1 MSSRKLRFHPW
12 KVCGSVDGCLL
23 RWFWFSWGKV
33 GMIFSICTDWTKMR
47 MLVGHG
53 DPWWHLREKR
63 PSHIVLRQ
71 QTENRPE
78 VWRLCFLMLLEFI
91 LDSTSLIFMSKD
103 NDMDLLSLKDGSRLK
118 AYPIKQLGSWEP
130 SISICRLSHSHWIA
144 YFHSFMAL
152 ETFTIDVDSQTLLS
166 ASQGCGHPWL
176 LSTTKALFGHGNR
189 SLLAQSS
196 CPGGLRQRCLTESGQ
211 HRHGPTRSDPVRPGP
226 TPTVEHSEH
235 SGCFAEDLGSS
246 NGSISEFLE
255 RFPVSAGAWCVW
267 CAGEHFKHWF
277 LMVSS
282 SFFWKR
288 YTRSHLPTSPFAG
301 SNDA

>member
-1 MSSRKLRFHPW
+1 
-12 KVCGSVDGCLL
+12 
-23 RWFWFSWGKV
+23 
-33 GMIFSICTDWTKMR
+33 
-47 MLVGHG
+47 
-53 DPWWHLREKR
+53 
-63 PSHIVLRQ
+63 
-71 QTENRPE
+71 
-78 VWRLCFLMLLEFI
+78 MLLEFI

-211 HRHGPTRSDPVRPGP
+211 HRHGPTRSDSDGWAQWAQWMFRRGFGVFQWQHLRVP
-226 TPTVEHSEH
+226 
-235 SGCFAEDLGSS
+235 
-246 NGSISEFLE
+246 
-255 RFPVSAGAWCVW
+255 
-267 CAGEHFKHWF
+267 
-277 LMVSS
+277 
-282 SFFWKR
+282 WKVPCLSWGLVCLVCR
-288 YTRSHLPTSPFAG
+288 WTF
-301 SNDA
+301 